1 MVSKKIRMLNY
12 LRKIRRDLIKEGN
25 LKRYL
30 TYAAG
35 EVIIVVIGILLA
47 LYLNNWNQHR
57 TEKKLELQYYQSIKN
72 QLNEDLT
79 TLYGEIKYN
88 ENFLNQFSFA
98 KTLILSNE
106 KSKIDTLGKITLN
119 MIRFSDFRRKSNIYQ
134 TLVNSGEIVLI
145 NNNKITE
152 KLQSLE
158 ENYTYINRLEENHA
172 SIILSQIIP
181 EISQVIQFDPLKV
194 MDMNFIFG
202 YKFQNSLDILIVL
215 MIEKMD
221 AYKQAQN
228 EIISIIELIDKELN
242 N

>member
-1 MVSKKIRMLNY
+1 MLNY

-57 TEKKLELQYYQSIKN
+57 TERKLEFQYYQSIKN

>member
-1 MVSKKIRMLNY
+1 VFSY

-30 TYAAG
+30 AYAVG

-47 LYLNNWNQHR
+47 LYLNNWNQQR
-57 TEKKLELQYYQSIKN
+57 TEIKLELQYYQSIKN

-79 TLYGEIKYN
+79 TLYGEINYN
-88 ENFLNQFSFA
+88 QNFLNQFSFA
-98 KTLILSNE
+98 KKLILLND
-106 KSKIDTLGKITLN
+106 KSKADTLGKITLN
-119 MIRFSDFRRKSNIYQ
+119 MVRFSDFRRKSNIYQ

-172 SIILSQIIP
+172 SIIFSQIIP
-181 EISQVIQFDPLKV
+181 EITQIIQFDPLKI
-194 MDMNFIFG
+194 MDMTFLFS
-202 YKFQNSLDILIVL
+202 YKFQNSLDLLIVL
-215 MIEKMD
+215 MNEKMD
-221 AYKQAQN
+221 VYKQAQN
-228 EIISIIELIDKELN
+228 EIISTIKLIDIELN

>member
-1 MVSKKIRMLNY
+1 
-12 LRKIRRDLIKEGN
+12 
-25 LKRYL
+25 
-30 TYAAG
+30 
-35 EVIIVVIGILLA
+35 
-47 LYLNNWNQHR
+47 
-57 TEKKLELQYYQSIKN
+57 
-72 QLNEDLT
+72 
-79 TLYGEIKYN
+79 
-88 ENFLNQFSFA
+88 
-98 KTLILSNE
+98 
-106 KSKIDTLGKITLN
+106 

-158 ENYTYINRLEENHA
+158 ENYTYINRLEDNHA

-181 EISQVIQFDPLKV
+181 EISQVIQFDPLKIV
-194 MDMNFIFG
+194 DMNFLFS

-215 MIEKMD
+215 MIEKMG

-228 EIISIIELIDKELN
+228 EISSIIELIDKELN

>member
-1 MVSKKIRMLNY
+1 VFTY
-12 LRKIRRDLIKEGN
+12 LRKIRKDLIKEGN

-47 LYLNNWNQHR
+47 LYVNNWNQER
-57 TEKKLELQYYQSIKN
+57 TENKLELQYYQSIKD
-72 QLNEDLT
+72 QLNEDFN
-79 TLYGEIKYN
+79 TLNGEIAYN
-88 ENFLNQFSFA
+88 QNFLNQFSFA
-98 KTLILSNE
+98 KKLILLND
-106 KSKIDTLGKITLN
+106 KSKIDSLGKITLN
-119 MIRFSDFRRKSNIYQ
+119 MVRFSDFRRKSNIYL

-145 NNNKITE
+145 RNNKITE

-172 SIILSQIIP
+172 SIIFSQIIP
-181 EISQVIQFDPLKV
+181 VITQIIQFDPIKI
-194 MDMNFIFG
+194 MDMNFLFS
-202 YKFQNSLDILIVL
+202 YKFQNSFDLLIVL

-221 AYKQAQN
+221 VYKQAQN
-228 EIISIIELIDKELN
+228 EIVSIIKLIDKELN

>member
-1 MVSKKIRMLNY
+1 VFNY
-12 LRKIRRDLIKEGN
+12 LRKIRRDLLKEGN
-25 LKRYL
+25 LRRYL

-35 EVIIVVIGILLA
+35 EVLIVVIGILLA
-47 LYLNNWNQHR
+47 LYLNNWNQQR
-57 TEKKLELQYYQSIKN
+57 TENKLELQYYQGIKN

-79 TLYGEIKYN
+79 TLYGEINYN
-88 ENFLNQFSFA
+88 QNFLNQFSFA
-98 KTLILSNE
+98 KKLILSND

-158 ENYTYINRLEENHA
+158 ENYTYINRLEDNHA

-181 EISQVIQFDPLKV
+181 EISQVIQFDPLKIV
-194 MDMNFIFG
+194 DMNFLFS

-215 MIEKMD
+215 MIEKMG

-228 EIISIIELIDKELN
+228 EISSIIELIDKELN

>member
-1 MVSKKIRMLNY
+1 MLNY

-30 TYAAG
+30 AYAVG

-47 LYLNNWNQHR
+47 LYLNNWNQER
-57 TEKKLELQYYQSIKN
+57 TENKMELLYYQSIKN

-79 TLYGEIKYN
+79 TLNGEIKYN
-88 ENFLNQFSFA
+88 QNFLSQFSFA
-98 KTLILSNE
+98 KELILLND

-119 MIRFSDFRRKSNIYQ
+119 MVRFSDFRRKSNIYQ

-172 SIILSQIIP
+172 SIIFSQIIP
-181 EISQVIQFDPLKV
+181 EITQIIQFDPLKI
-194 MDMNFIFG
+194 MDMTFLFS
-202 YKFQNSLDILIVL
+202 YKFQNSLDLLIVL

-221 AYKQAQN
+221 VYKQAQN
-228 EIISIIELIDKELN
+228 EIISTIKLIDIELN

>member
-1 MVSKKIRMLNY
+1 MFTY
-12 LRKIRRDLIKEGN
+12 LRKIRKDLIKEGN

-47 LYLNNWNQHR
+47 LYVNNWNQER
-57 TEKKLELQYYQSIKN
+57 TENKLELQYYQSIKD
-72 QLNEDLT
+72 QLNEDFN
-79 TLYGEIKYN
+79 TLNGEIAYN
-88 ENFLNQFSFA
+88 QNFLNQFSFA
-98 KTLILSNE
+98 KKLILLND
-106 KSKIDTLGKITLN
+106 KSKIDSLGKITLN
-119 MIRFSDFRRKSNIYQ
+119 MVRFSDFRRKSNIYL

-145 NNNKITE
+145 RNNKITE

-172 SIILSQIIP
+172 SIIFSQIIP
-181 EISQVIQFDPLKV
+181 EITQIIQFDPIKI
-194 MDMNFIFG
+194 MDMNFLFS
-202 YKFQNSLDILIVL
+202 YKFQNSFDLLIVL

-221 AYKQAQN
+221 VYKQAQN
-228 EIISIIELIDKELN
+228 EIVSIIKLIDKELN

>member
-57 TEKKLELQYYQSIKN
+57 TERKLEFQYYQSIKN

>member
-1 MVSKKIRMLNY
+1 VFSY

-30 TYAAG
+30 AYAVG

-47 LYLNNWNQHR
+47 LYVNNWNQQR
-57 TEKKLELQYYQSIKN
+57 TEIKLELQYYQSIKI

-79 TLYGEIKYN
+79 TLYGEINYN
-88 ENFLNQFSFA
+88 QNFLNQFSFA
-98 KTLILSNE
+98 KKLILLND
-106 KSKIDTLGKITLN
+106 KSKTDTLGKITLN
-119 MIRFSDFRRKSNIYQ
+119 MVRFSDFRRKSNIYQ

-172 SIILSQIIP
+172 SIIFSQIIP
-181 EISQVIQFDPLKV
+181 EITQIIQFDPLKI
-194 MDMNFIFG
+194 MDMTFLFS
-202 YKFQNSLDILIVL
+202 YKFQNSLDLLIVL

-221 AYKQAQN
+221 VYKQAQN
-228 EIISIIELIDKELN
+228 EIISTIKLIDIELN

>member
-1 MVSKKIRMLNY
+1 VFTY
-12 LRKIRRDLIKEGN
+12 LRKIRKDLIKEGN

-47 LYLNNWNQHR
+47 LYVNNWNQER
-57 TEKKLELQYYQSIKN
+57 TENKLELQYYQSIKD
-72 QLNEDLT
+72 QLNEDFN
-79 TLYGEIKYN
+79 TLNGEIAYN
-88 ENFLNQFSFA
+88 QNFLNQFSFA
-98 KTLILSNE
+98 KKLILLND
-106 KSKIDTLGKITLN
+106 KSKIDSLGKITLN
-119 MIRFSDFRRKSNIYQ
+119 MVRFSDFRRKSNIYL

-145 NNNKITE
+145 RNNKITE

-172 SIILSQIIP
+172 SIIFSQIIP
-181 EISQVIQFDPLKV
+181 EITQIIQFDPIKI
-194 MDMNFIFG
+194 MDMNFLFS
-202 YKFQNSLDILIVL
+202 YKFQNSFDLLIVL

-221 AYKQAQN
+221 VYKQAQN
-228 EIISIIELIDKELN
+228 EIVSIIKLIDKELN

>member
-1 MVSKKIRMLNY
+1 VFSY

-30 TYAAG
+30 AYAVG

-47 LYLNNWNQHR
+47 LYLNNWNQQR
-57 TEKKLELQYYQSIKN
+57 TEIKLELQYYQSIKI

-79 TLYGEIKYN
+79 TLYGEINYN
-88 ENFLNQFSFA
+88 QNFLNQFSFA
-98 KTLILSNE
+98 KKLILLND
-106 KSKIDTLGKITLN
+106 KSKADTLGKITLN
-119 MIRFSDFRRKSNIYQ
+119 MVRFSDFRRKSNIYQ

-172 SIILSQIIP
+172 SIIFSQIIP
-181 EISQVIQFDPLKV
+181 EITQIIQFDPLKI
-194 MDMNFIFG
+194 MDMTFLFS
-202 YKFQNSLDILIVL
+202 YKFQNSLDLLIVL
-215 MIEKMD
+215 MNEKMD
-221 AYKQAQN
+221 VYKQAQN
-228 EIISIIELIDKELN
+228 EIISTIKLIDIELN

>member
-1 MVSKKIRMLNY
+1 MFSY

-30 TYAAG
+30 AYAVG

-47 LYLNNWNQHR
+47 LYLNNWNQQR
-57 TEKKLELQYYQSIKN
+57 TEIKLELQYYQSIKI

-79 TLYGEIKYN
+79 TLYGEINYN
-88 ENFLNQFSFA
+88 QNFLNQFSFA
-98 KTLILSNE
+98 KKLILLND
-106 KSKIDTLGKITLN
+106 KSKADTLGKITLN
-119 MIRFSDFRRKSNIYQ
+119 MVRFSDFRRKSNIYQ

-172 SIILSQIIP
+172 SIIFSQIIP
-181 EISQVIQFDPLKV
+181 EITQIIQFDPLKI
-194 MDMNFIFG
+194 MDMTFLFS
-202 YKFQNSLDILIVL
+202 YKFQNSLDLLIVL
-215 MIEKMD
+215 MNEKMD
-221 AYKQAQN
+221 VYKQAQN
-228 EIISIIELIDKELN
+228 EIISTIKLIDIELN